1 MSAARSRSRKAAA
14 RRVKEQT
21 PPAAEPA
28 PLEELEADREEFANG
43 LCLLRLI
50 ARHLQGQF
58 TYEDSDADSS
68 LDIAIAHLDA
78 VCDRMETALM
88 RLKEE
93 RA

>member
-1 MSAARSRSRKAAA
+1 MSAARKAAA
-14 RRVKEQT
+14 RRVKEHT

-28 PLEELEADREEFANG
+28 PLDELEADREEFANG

-50 ARHLQGQF
+50 AKTLGEQL
-58 TYEDSDADSS
+58 TYEGGDVDQA

-78 VCDRMETALM
+78 VCDRMETTLM

-93 RA
+93 RP